1 MSNITG
7 TNEQEA
13 IWDAIENSMDD
24 IVVNAGAGTGK
35 TFTIVEA
42 SGRLPPFLKRG
53 FLCFNKSIQLELQE
67 RLPEGVEAKTFH
79 SLGFSAFFKNGIKPR
94 VNNYKVKNIIDSI
107 PELGRDYKST
117 SQLKK
122 LIGLLKG
129 SMVDCND
136 EQAVRNIIDYYN
148 IEFKNILE
156 ENNGIA
162 NVCRILDECQA
173 NKNQIDYD
181 DMIWIP
187 LVENWAFPKFDVLFV
202 DEAQDF
208 NEMQRELI
216 VRCTTNGRCIIVG
229 DKNQAIYGFR
239 GADSNSM
246 AIFSERLT
254 KMGKNVRHFPMTL
267 TWRCPKTVVTEA
279 NRYVKDFNGLDTTEE
294 GSVKV
299 NSHFNPVK
307 DDIVLCRYN
316 APLVSAFYDL
326 LTQGKSAYV
335 LGRDMT
341 TGLVNAVNKIT
352 KDKNMPTSEF
362 LHLFEVDFNTQYSRL
377 VAANKQNQANNLEDK
392 ASCIRIFASR
402 TNNVGKI
409 ISEIKRVF
417 DGKSK
422 GDIMLSTVHKAKG
435 LEADNVYI
443 LTPER
448 MPHPKATNMQEER
461 NICYVAITRAKKN
474 LYYVGSRPKN

>member
-7 TNEQEA
+7 TPEQEA
-13 IWDAIENSMDD
+13 IWNAIENTNDD
-24 IVVNAGAGTGK
+24 VVVNAGAGTGK

-42 SGRLPPFLKRG
+42 SGRLPNYLKRG
-53 FLCFNKSIQLELQE
+53 FLCFNKSIQKELDE

-79 SLGFSAFFKNGIKPR
+79 ALGFGSFFKQGIRTK
-94 VNNYKVKNIIDSI
+94 VDKFKVKNIIDSI
-107 PELGRDYKST
+107 LGRDYASNN
-117 SQLKK
+117 QLCK
-122 LIGLLKG
+122 LISLVKG
-129 SMVDCND
+129 SMIDCEDKAAIHQIVDF
-136 EQAVRNIIDYYN
+136 YN
-148 IEFKNILE
+148 IEFQNQRDE
-156 ENNGIA
+156 DVGIDSI
-162 NVCRILDECQA
+162 CQIIDECKSIT
-173 NKNQIDYD
+173 NKIDFD

-187 LVENWAFPKFDVLFV
+187 LVLNWSFPQFDVLFV

-246 AIFSERLT
+246 AIFSERLE
-254 KMGKNVRHFPMTL
+254 KMGKTVKHFPMTL
-267 TWRCPKTVVTEA
+267 TWRCPKTVVSEA
-279 NRYVKDFNGLDTTEE
+279 NRYVKDFNCLDTAED
-294 GSVKV
+294 GKVHV
-299 NSHFNPVK
+299 NSHFNPQK

-335 LGRDMT
+335 LGRDMHK
-341 TGLVNAVNKIT
+341 GLINAVKNIT
-352 KDKNMPTSEF
+352 KKEDMSTR
-362 LHLFEVDFNTQYSRL
+362 DFAELAETKFATQYKRL
-377 VAANKQNQANNLEDK
+377 VDAKKQYQANSLSDK
-392 ASCIRIFASR
+392 HKCIMIFAGR
-402 TNNVGKI
+402 ADNVRGVLA
-409 ISEIKRVF
+409 EIKRVF
-417 DGKSK
+417 NGNQK

-443 LTPER
+443 LATER

-474 LYYVGSRPKN
+474 LHYVGPRPKN

>member
-42 SGRLPPFLKRG
+42 SGRLPSFLKRG

-79 SLGFSAFFKNGIKPR
+79 SLGFSAFFKNGIKPK

-107 PELGRDYKST
+107 PALGRDYKST
-117 SQLKK
+117 NQLKK

-129 SMVDCND
+129 SMVDCTN
-136 EQAVRNIIDYYN
+136 EQEVRKIIDYYN
-148 IEFKNILE
+148 IEFKTSLE
-156 ENNGIA
+156 ENVGID
-162 NVCRILDECQA
+162 NVCRILDECKA
-173 NKNQIDYD
+173 NKHQIDYD

-187 LVENWAFPKFDVLFV
+187 LVENWAFPNFDVLFV

-246 AIFSERLT
+246 AIFSKRLED
-254 KMGKNVRHFPMTL
+254 MGKNVRHFPMTL
-267 TWRCPKTVVTEA
+267 TWRCPKTVVAEA
-279 NRYVKDFNGLDTTEE
+279 NRYVKEFNGLDTAEE
-294 GSVKV
+294 GSVVV
-299 NSHFNPVK
+299 NSHFNPSK

-341 TGLVNAVNKIT
+341 TGLVNAVNRIT
-352 KDKNMPTSEF
+352 KDGNMPKSEF
-362 LHLFEVDFNTQYSRL
+362 LNLFETDFNTQYTRL

-392 ASCIRIFASR
+392 VSCIRIFASR
-402 TNNVGKI
+402 ANNVRGI
-409 ISEIKRVF
+409 ITEIKRVF

-474 LYYVGSRPKN
+474 LYYVGPKPKN

>member
-1 MSNITG
+1 MTNITG
-7 TNEQEA
+7 TKQQEA
-13 IWDAIENSMDD
+13 IWHAIEKTTDD

-42 SGRLPPFLKRG
+42 SNRIPPFLKRG

-79 SLGFSAFFKNGIKPR
+79 ALGFSAFFKNGIKPK

-107 PELGRDYKST
+107 PALGRDYKST
-117 SQLKK
+117 NQLKK
-122 LIGLLKG
+122 LIGLVKG
-129 SMVDCND
+129 SMIDCNNK
-136 EQAVRNIIDYYN
+136 QSIRNIIDYYN
-148 IEFKNILE
+148 IEFRSPKDEQL
-156 ENNGIA
+156 GID
-162 NVCRILDECQA
+162 NVCTILDECKA
-173 NKNQIDYD
+173 DLYNIDYD

-187 LVENWAFPKFDVLFV
+187 LVKDWALTKFDILFV

-216 VRCTTNGRCIIVG
+216 VRCTENGRCIIVG

-246 AIFSERLT
+246 AIFSERLE
-254 KMGKNVRHFPMTL
+254 KMGKKVQHFPMTL
-267 TWRCPKTVVTEA
+267 TWRCPKSVIKEA
-279 NRYVKDFNGLDTTEE
+279 NRYVKEFNGLDTAEE
-294 GSVKV
+294 GSVNV
-299 NSHFNPVK
+299 NAHFNPAK

-362 LHLFEVDFNTQYSRL
+362 LNLFETDFNTQYSRL

-392 ASCIRIFASR
+392 VSCIRIFASR
-402 TNNVGKI
+402 TSNVGGI

-474 LYYVGSRPKN
+474 LYYVGPKPKN